1 MSYYSNKNWTRVY
14 KVTFNDVDIFL
25 HKVHR
30 RVSDSLVAENIELIV
45 ETIELED
52 DNTLTIT
59 EEQLPI
65 VQRFGNGIK
74 TMTYVGKL
82 FGHKQ
87 IVNKE
92 KVKET

>member
-14 KVTFNDVDIFL
+14 KVTFNDTDIFL
-25 HKVHR
+25 HKAHR
-30 RVSDSLVAENIELIV
+30 RRTSDDSIV
-45 ETIELED
+45 ETIELEN

-59 EEQLPI
+59 EEQLPVI
-65 VQRFGNGIK
+65 QRFGNGIK

-82 FGHKQ
+82 FGHN

-92 KVKET
+92 KEKET

>member
-1 MSYYSNKNWTRVY
+1 MSYYSNKGWTRVY
-14 KVTFNDVDIFL
+14 KVTFNVADIFF
-25 HKVHR
+25 HKVYR
-30 RVSDSLVAENIELIV
+30 RDSNDNFIV
-45 ETIELED
+45 DTIELEA
-52 DNTLTIT
+52 DNSLIIT

-82 FGHKQ
+82 FGHN

-92 KVKET
+92 KEKET